1 LNPKDH
7 RVYIK
12 DIAEQVGVHQTLAN
26 QFITFYYARIR
37 KCLVELKYPRIFVEG
52 LGTFCI
58 RKKKLEKMIK
68 RNRDILGNLDKRQYK
83 GYEKHIAVKE
93 KLVNMETALELMN
106 GLQKDK
112 IKWKKEHTL
121 DLKEKV

>member
-1 LNPKDH
+1 MNPKDH
-7 RVYIK
+7 RIYIK
-12 DIAEQVGVHQTLAN
+12 DIAEKVGVHQTLAD

-37 KCLVELKYPRIFVEG
+37 KCLAELKYPRIYVEG

-58 RKKKLEKMIK
+58 RKKKLEKTIK

-93 KLVNMETALELMN
+93 KLLNMETVLELMN
-106 GLQKDK
+106 NLQKEK
-112 IKWKKEHTL
+112 HKWKKQQQL
-121 DLKEKV
+121 DQKK